1 MTAML
6 SDVRELWAYRSLL
19 RMLVVRDLKARYR
32 NSALGVLWSFL
43 QPLGMMIVM
52 SFVAGSIR
60 PDTPSNWHIYILA
73 GLLSW
78 NFFAAAVTSGSN
90 SIMANAP
97 LVKKVY
103 FPRLVLPISA
113 VCSALVNY
121 LLSLPMFIVVALVS
135 GHSISQWVVLIPIVI
150 LIQTVFS
157 IGIVLVLSTLNVF
170 YRDTAF
176 IVDLSMLAL
185 FFLTPIM
192 YDMNNITRTM
202 SGAVWVRRLNPMAS
216 IVNMYQDILYR
227 GVPTSLDFVLRT
239 AVTALVIGLIG
250 YFVFRAFSH
259 RFGEEV

>member
-1 MTAML
+1 MTALL
-6 SDVRELWAYRSLL
+6 SDLREVWAYRSLL

-32 NSALGVLWSFL
+32 NSALGILWSFL

-52 SFVAGSIR
+52 SFVAGNIR
-60 PDTPSNWHIYILA
+60 TDTPANWHVYILA

-78 NFFAAAVTSGSN
+78 NFFAASVSSGSN
-90 SIMANAP
+90 SVMANAA

-113 VCSALVNY
+113 VLSALINY
-121 LLSLPMFIVVALVS
+121 LLSLPMFVLVALVS
-135 GHSISQWVVLIPIVI
+135 GHALSAWALTIPVVIV
-150 LIQTVFS
+150 IQTVFS
-157 IGIVLVLSTLNVF
+157 IGIALTLSTLNVF

-176 IVDLSMLAL
+176 IVDLGMLAL

-192 YDMNNITRTM
+192 YDMNAMTKTS

-227 GVPTSLDFVLRT
+227 GVPTQFDFVLRT
-239 AVTALVIGLIG
+239 AVTAAVVAVLGYLI
-250 YFVFRAFSH
+250 FRAYSA